1 MKVFI
6 LRSGGLAN
14 LRVQGE
20 VDTDDLPED
29 LGKRAVALLQPEKLR
44 GVQPSADGVP
54 DAFQYEI
61 RLQAENGEYETFRL
75 DDPSHNPDLCDVLDG
90 LIRVLTQK
98 HG

>member
-14 LRVQGE
+14 LRLQGE

-29 LGKRAVALLQPEKLR
+29 LKKRAAALLQPEKLR
-44 GVQPSADGVP
+44 QLQPSAHGVP

-61 RLQAENGEYETFRL
+61 RLTAESGEVETFLL
-75 DDPSHNPDLCDVLDG
+75 DDASQDADLCDVLDG
-90 LIRVLTQK
+90 LMRALQNR
-98 HG
+98 